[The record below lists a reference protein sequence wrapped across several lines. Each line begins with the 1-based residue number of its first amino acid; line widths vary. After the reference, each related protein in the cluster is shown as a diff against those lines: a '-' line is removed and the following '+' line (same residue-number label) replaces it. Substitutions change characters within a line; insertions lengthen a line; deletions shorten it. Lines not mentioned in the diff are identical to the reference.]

1 MSAFLKRQQAQTL
14 NILNGMLHQAGERSQ
29 IEAQRSDQR
38 AFNAREEMHEQSH
51 QSYMRA
57 VAENTVLREELAKR
71 DQELLEQK
79 DLVAYWANGNEAY
92 RRTIQHL
99 CQFWAP
105 QENSPDTV
113 SQEAKEANLA
123 QAQNLVNQKINELA
137 EDPEWPEKLNKVNS
151 SRVKKRRQRNGGN

>member
-1 MSAFLKRQQAQTL
+1 MSAFLKRQHTQTL
-14 NILNGMLHQAGERSQ
+14 NILNGMLHQAGDRSQ

-38 AFNAREEMHEQSH
+38 AFNAREEMHEESH

-57 VAENTVLREELAKR
+57 VAENTVLREELAQR

-105 QENSPDTV
+105 TDQPHLDHA
-113 SQEAKEANLA
+113 AKDG
-123 QAQNLVNQKINELA
+123 QVKQVMDDKISEIIA
-137 EDPEWPEKLNKVNS
+137 DPEWVDKRTEKNEK
-151 SRVKKRRQRNGGN
+151 RIKKRRQRAS